1 MTELNMALP
10 QMLKALRSAKL
21 QEEERQPNQPL
32 PTARRQPT
40 ATKQPK
46 KVSKQFQFSFLYK
59 VHFLVE

>member
-32 PTARRQPT
+32 PTASKQPT
-40 ATKQPK
+40 ATKQPSNQK
-46 KVSKQFQFSFLYK
+46 KYPINSSCFFM
-59 VHFLVE
+59 